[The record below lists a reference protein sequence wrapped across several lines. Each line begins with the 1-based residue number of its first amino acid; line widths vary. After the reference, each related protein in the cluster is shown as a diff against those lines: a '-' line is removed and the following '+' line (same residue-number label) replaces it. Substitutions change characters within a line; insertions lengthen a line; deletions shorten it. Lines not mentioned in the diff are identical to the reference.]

1 MPVILDWH
9 FFCFYQ
15 YFFVCLQKV
24 YNMSKLLS
32 VYEDSIDKAW
42 YDSSNVKY
50 SECIDNDNKPKTLK
64 VVFTNGSQYQYDDV
78 DVRDYL
84 LFREDSSQGKAI
96 NKYIKSKGYKC
107 TKIENADLGNIDD
120 EYIFRTKKG
129 FYLKNTNDKFV
140 ITNSNGEKAFN
151 LDKHLDDDTYNL
163 VKDVLKSV
171 GIIYKE
177 K

>member
-1 MPVILDWH
+1 
-9 FFCFYQ
+9 
-15 YFFVCLQKV
+15 
-24 YNMSKLLS
+24 MSKLLS

-64 VVFTNGSQYQYDDV
+64 VVFANGSQYQYDDV

-107 TKIENADLGNIDD
+107 TKIENANLGNIDD
-120 EYIFRTKKG
+120 EYIFRSKKG
-129 FYLKNTNDKFV
+129 FYLKNANDKFV
-140 ITNSNGEKAFN
+140 ITNSSGEETFN

-163 VKDVLKSV
+163 VKDILKSV

-177 K
+177 KNN

>member
-1 MPVILDWH
+1 
-9 FFCFYQ
+9 
-15 YFFVCLQKV
+15 
-24 YNMSKLLS
+24 MSKLLS

-64 VVFTNGSQYQYDDV
+64 VVFANGSQYQYDDV

-84 LFREDSSQGKAI
+84 LFREDTSQGKAI

-107 TKIENADLGNIDD
+107 TKIENVDLGNIDD
-120 EYIFRTKKG
+120 EYIFRSKKG
-129 FYLKNTNDKFV
+129 FYLKNADDKFV
-140 ITNSNGEKAFN
+140 ITNSNGENVFN

-163 VKDVLKSV
+163 VKDILKSV

>member
-1 MPVILDWH
+1 MLIILDWH
-9 FFCFYQ
+9 FFVFTNIFCMFAKTYIT
-15 YFFVCLQKV
+15 
-24 YNMSKLLS
+24 MSKLLS

-64 VVFTNGSQYQYDDV
+64 VVFANGSQYQYDDV

-120 EYIFRTKKG
+120 EYIFRSKKG
-129 FYLKNTNDKFV
+129 FYLKNDDDKFV

>member
-1 MPVILDWH
+1 
-9 FFCFYQ
+9 
-15 YFFVCLQKV
+15 
-24 YNMSKLLS
+24 MSKLLS
-32 VYEDSIDKAW
+32 VYEDNIDKAW

-64 VVFTNGSQYQYDDV
+64 VVFANGSQYQYDDV

-84 LFREDSSQGKAI
+84 LFREDTSQGKAI

-107 TKIENADLGNIDD
+107 TKIENADLGKIDD
-120 EYIFRTKKG
+120 EYIFRSKKG
-129 FYLKNTNDKFV
+129 FYLKNTDDKFV
-140 ITNSNGEKAFN
+140 ITNSNGENVFN

-177 K
+177 KNN